1 MKKNFTCIFM
11 MLFCFL
17 QASWAQTGWNF
28 GESSVEEIVG
38 GPDKY
43 YIIQQSYNPNG
54 QSSNGYLNSGAGGV
68 LAAPDSTCVYSFIEV
83 GTKEYGGQSYPVYVL
98 KSYTNGK
105 FLNKTSEKYGTLD
118 KAFKFTARKGVL
130 YEEGV
135 DVDDW
140 AIYSN
145 YVYYQ
150 QCVDAGA
157 WVLCSSTEKD
167 YISINSNP
175 AFFPYVSTNNW
186 IIYEAT
192 KRELSAYE
200 KFEQVYEQYFAIEV
214 NSENYPVGTGIG
226 CTTQEM
232 YNELLAVYTEAAA
245 ARSNP
250 DLPATEYER
259 LQAQIVE
266 VFAKYEQ
273 SVVPLTPGYYVLVSS
288 NGYSAAYGD
297 TGNYV
302 KCKMGV
308 EAPADWSLA
317 NAVYLWELVPVE
329 AEPGVYYVKN
339 VGNNRYWG
347 TTGSSSMSYA
357 ASPTVKISVNS
368 YRGVWFQMKDGGKNV
383 GCTDNGYLHASS
395 DMNKA
400 MWRFDTLHPDTL
412 AKLMEQ
418 VNQIHRNE
426 ELTQLLDR
434 AKSDKASVQTL
445 SGITFD
451 GTYTSNA
458 PGLVSALE
466 GANAIE
472 PLPSYSD
479 EKYLFDGD
487 LQTFYHTAWKT
498 ASAIPNNDWN
508 WIQVDL
514 GREVQ
519 EIYVKFSH
527 RHDGSGHS
535 PTQIS
540 FVGAEGDDLEA
551 PQWLDT
557 LSKDTVIYSYAT
569 IYKSGKKDSTTY
581 VGKITFKRPAQ
592 HVRMVV
598 LQTIQNQLTN
608 FGPRWA
614 ISELRFY
621 DAAECTENPRLALMP
636 KEVRD
641 NLDSWIA
648 KAEEEVKANAATQ
661 ATYDALE
668 AALDAFW
675 EAYPDPAGLE
685 SALDAAQAKVD
696 AADESKAEPGYFR
709 EGAKAAMQEV
719 IDGLREE
726 LASKIFSLDE
736 LEAARKRLDAGLQE
750 FYAKMY
756 VPEAGKVYRIAN
768 VAGFDE
774 DGNEVSQNGGLLATL
789 NADINDAAAWGYD
802 IQEDAEERFNT
813 LWYMEAGEDGYA
825 FRNLANGFYLKNTF
839 DGMTEEEV
847 ETEIEEVTDEPGRRI
862 RYSKE
867 PSYFKFRPG
876 VKAGD
881 LMLALV
887 EDQFLALNNSG
898 YAVRYF
904 TADNPAGQF
913 RLVEVTDDNG
923 FTTSYKKD
931 AKVGEAQV
939 MSIPFDVAYV
949 FSNNYTAMKV
959 LGVKEGYVQL
969 QAYADDEII
978 PAGTPF
984 IIKTDAENTETG
996 TSAENFVMIDLV
1008 NQSVEES
1015 LNLTYNYKPVV
1026 QNGLVSAPCA
1036 FTLEAGYGYL
1046 FSDKVLV
1053 SEGGE
1058 TVAAGTGFFNSEL
1071 PATEDEGE
1079 YVLELTGQLTGEGVA
1094 VDGVEV
1100 LKNQPVDVY
1109 TLAGVKIRSAVRMTE
1124 AVKGLPKGIYIVGGK
1139 KILVK

>member
-1 MKKNFTCIFM
+1 M

-17 QASWAQTGWNF
+17 QASWAQTGWDF

-98 KSYTNGK
+98 KSYANGK
-105 FLNKTSEKYGTLD
+105 YLNKTSEKYGTLD

-130 YEEGV
+130 YEGAGT

-157 WVLCSSTEKD
+157 WVLCSSTERD
-167 YISINSNP
+167 YISINENP
-175 AFFPYVSTNNW
+175 AFYPYVSTNNW

-192 KRELSAYE
+192 QRELSAYE
-200 KFEQVYEQYFAIEV
+200 KFEQIYEQYFAVEV
-214 NSENYPVGTGIG
+214 NSENYPVGTGVG
-226 CTTQEM
+226 CITQEM
-232 YNELLAVYTEAAA
+232 YDELSSVYAEATA
-245 ARSNP
+245 ARNN
-250 DLPATEYER
+250 PATSDAEYDRIRGNILTVFEKY
-259 LQAQIVE
+259 AQN
-266 VFAKYEQ
+266 
-273 SVVPLTPGYYVLVSS
+273 VVPLVAGYYVLV
-288 NGYSAAYGD
+288 NNNLFSAAYDEG
-297 TGNYV
+297 GSYAR
-302 KCKMGV
+302 CSMGKS
-308 EAPADWSLA
+308 APDEWNLETS
-317 NAVYLWELVPVE
+317 NHIWELVD
-329 AEPGVYYVKN
+329 AGEPGKFYIRNFKT
-339 VGNNRYWG
+339 GRYLG
-347 TTGSSSMSYA
+347 KSRGADLAFPFVDTE
-357 ASPTVKISVNS
+357 SVPFTIENS
-368 YRGVWFQMKDGGKNV
+368 HGVWFAIYEGKSSV
-383 GCTDNGYLHASS
+383 GCQDDGYVRTLSDAS
-395 DMNKA
+395 KL
-400 MWRFDTLHPDTL
+400 MWRFDMLDPDVL
-412 AKLMEQ
+412 AGLKEQ
-418 VNQIHRNE
+418 VDQIHRNE
-426 ELTQLLDR
+426 SLAQLVEL
-434 AKSDKASVQTL
+434 AKNDVASVQTI

-451 GTYTSNA
+451 GNYKSNA
-458 PGLVSALE
+458 PGLVNTLE
-466 GANAIE
+466 GANSVE

-479 EKYLFDGD
+479 ERNLFDGD
-487 LQTFYHTAWKT
+487 LQTLYHTAWKT
-498 ASAIPNNDWN
+498 ESAIPDDDWN

-514 GREVQ
+514 GRELQ
-519 EIYVKFSH
+519 EFYVKFSH
-527 RHDGSGHS
+527 RHDGSGNS
-535 PTQIS
+535 PTVIS
-540 FVGAEGDDLEA
+540 FVASEDDDLEA

-557 LSKDTVIYSYAT
+557 LYKDTVIYQYSTPYPA
-569 IYKSGKKDSTTY
+569 GAKDSTTY
-581 VGKITFKRPAQ
+581 VGKIALKRPAQ
-592 HVRMVV
+592 HIRMVV
-598 LQTIQNQLTN
+598 HNTFYNTPTN
-608 FGPRWA
+608 FGPRWCV
-614 ISELRFY
+614 SELRFY

-768 VAGFDE
+768 VAGFNE
-774 DGNEVSQNGGLLATL
+774 DGSEVSQNGGLLATL

-887 EDQFLALNNSG
+887 EDQFLALNNTG

-923 FTTSYKKD
+923 FSTSYKKD

-984 IIKTDAENTETG
+984 IIKTDAENAETE

-1100 LKNQPVDVY
+1100 VKNQPVDVY
-1109 TLAGVKIRSAVRMTE
+1109 TLTGVKIRSAVRMTE

-1139 KILVK
+1139 KVLVK